1 MDKIAL
7 ESLLK
12 TLTERLKERPVD
24 HPENRKIIEQIYSVN
39 ERLEGIRKNEK
50 AKADKQSLAQQ
61 AGTSSADHARA

>member
-12 TLTERLKERPVD
+12 ILTEQLKERPVD

-39 ERLEGIRKNEK
+39 ERLERIRKDEK
-50 AKADKQSLAQQ
+50 AKAAKSLAS
-61 AGTSSADHARA
+61 APGTDSADHVRV